1 MANSNRPPIVLS
13 KIQNKDIMQE
23 KLKRIAVLLILLI
36 PISSF
41 SMVDSLITAGVGG
54 GIFVVITILSVVAFV
69 LSKIVEKKEKTDKK
83 NPATLQRD

>member
-1 MANSNRPPIVLS
+1 MQGKTT
-13 KIQNKDIMQE
+13 KIIM
-23 KLKRIAVLLILLI
+23 LLILLI

-41 SMVDSLITAGVGG
+41 SMVDSLFKAGVGA
-54 GIFVVITILSVVAFV
+54 GIFVIITILSVVAFV